1 VVANCSIVVNA
12 RDTLSP
18 TGPMLANVRARVPP
32 DVPILAVLGGAPA
45 PLRESW
51 MKQHG
56 DRVSFVFEDRF
67 LSQSEARNI
76 GLRRLST
83 PWAVVMDNDNF
94 VRPGWLEALLRCGD
108 ETGAMAV
115 VPLLLERPR
124 RIHCAVCDLYITT
137 ENGKQY
143 GHKWLRFNGMPYVDG
158 ANIARGQTDYGELHT
173 MLVQVKPTLEHWAFD
188 EKIIEAT
195 EVDAALTWRR
205 KAGGTIWCEP
215 SSVVHFVEDAP
226 IRPADIRLFQWRWDM
241 CRIKEAYGHFESK
254 WGFDISE
261 HGEFRHFVV
270 IRNRTLG
277 LLPRAFPSAYTL
289 RLSRILYSG
298 AWNVR

>member
-1 VVANCSIVVNA
+1 
-12 RDTLSP
+12 
-18 TGPMLANVRARVPP
+18 
-32 DVPILAVLGGAPA
+32 
-45 PLRESW
+45 
-51 MKQHG
+51 
-56 DRVSFVFEDRF
+56 
-67 LSQSEARNI
+67 
-76 GLRRLST
+76 
-83 PWAVVMDNDNF
+83 
-94 VRPGWLEALLRCGD
+94 
-108 ETGAMAV
+108 
-115 VPLLLERPR
+115 
-124 RIHCAVCDLYITT
+124 
-137 ENGKQY
+137 
-143 GHKWLRFNGMPYVDG
+143 MPYVDG

-261 HGEFRHFVV
+261 HGEFRHFLV
-270 IRNRTLG
+270 IRNRKLG

-298 AWNVR
+298 AWNVRLALALAVAPTVVTLAYEWTTGDMPSHAIRAAAGVPIGLVVAWLVVAASDNQVN